1 MPRVQFVED
10 VVDVSMDMASPSP
23 TVEVAQKTVEVPDV
37 EITMVMQR
45 QGSNI
50 QPVQQTADVPHEDL
64 LVLQQRPPSI
74 QKGQKSIEVARV
86 IPHEWMLRSA
96 REGSSV

>member
-10 VVDVSMDMASPSP
+10 VVDVSVDMASPSP
-23 TVEVAQKTVEVPDV
+23 TVEVAQKTVEVLDV
-37 EITMVMQR
+37 EIPMVMQR

-50 QPVQQTADVPHEDL
+50 QAVQQTSDVPHEDL
-64 LVLQQRPPSI
+64 LALQQRPPSI

-86 IPHEWMLRSA
+86 IPHERMLRSA
-96 REGSSV
+96 GEGSSV